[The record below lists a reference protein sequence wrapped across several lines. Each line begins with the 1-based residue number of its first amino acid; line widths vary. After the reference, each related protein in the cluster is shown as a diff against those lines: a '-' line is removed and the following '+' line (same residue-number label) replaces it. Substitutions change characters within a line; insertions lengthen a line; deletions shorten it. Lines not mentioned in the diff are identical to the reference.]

1 MADDVVGKRVADL
14 RAECEEQARKNRS
27 RRQFWRLTHAALG
40 LPAAVLAGI
49 SGATGL
55 SSEGARI
62 PAAVL
67 ALVSAGLGAAIAFL
81 KPEVHQQAAHA
92 RRRAY
97 LALEVE
103 ARFALTRAASSGEPV
118 PLTIYR
124 DLLERRRMIIA
135 GQVDELVQLVAV
147 GGASLETENGEG
159 GVA

>member
-1 MADDVVGKRVADL
+1 MTDDAVGSQVADL
-14 RAECEEQARKNRS
+14 QAECEEQARKNRF
-27 RRQFWRLTHAALG
+27 RRQFWRFTHAALG

-55 SSEGARI
+55 SSESARI

-67 ALVSAGLGAAIAFL
+67 ALISAGVGAAIAFL
-81 KPEVHQQAAHA
+81 KPEVHQRAAHA

-103 ARFALTRAASSGEPV
+103 ARFALTQAASSGEPV
-118 PLTIYR
+118 PLAVYR

-135 GQVDELVQLVAV
+135 GQLDDLVQQVAV
-147 GGASLETENGEG
+147 GR
-159 GVA
+159 VAAHTGNSD

>member
-1 MADDVVGKRVADL
+1 M
-14 RAECEEQARKNRS
+14 
-27 RRQFWRLTHAALG
+27 
-40 LPAAVLAGI
+40 
-49 SGATGL
+49 
-55 SSEGARI
+55 
-62 PAAVL
+62 L

-81 KPEVHQQAAHA
+81 KPEEHQRAAHA

-97 LALEVE
+97 LAIEVE
-103 ARFALTRAASSGEPV
+103 ARFALTRAASSGQPV

-147 GGASLETENGEG
+147 GGASTKTENSEG

>member
-1 MADDVVGKRVADL
+1 MADDVVRSQVADL
-14 RAECEEQARKNRS
+14 QAECAEQARKSRS
-27 RRQFWRLTHAALG
+27 RRQFWRLAHAALG

-49 SGATGL
+49 SGAAGL
-55 SSEGARI
+55 SSPDARI

-67 ALVSAGLGAAIAFL
+67 ALVSAGLGAAIAFM

-103 ARFALTRAASSGEPV
+103 ARFALTEAASNGEPV
-118 PLTIYR
+118 PLPVYR

-135 GQVDELVQLVAV
+135 GQLDDLVQRVAV
-147 GGASLETENGEG
+147 GGPTSTP
-159 GVA
+159 VAANDE